1 MQLEK
6 NLSMGK
12 QWFIRCEKKQK
23 ISCTWEILVFLF
35 TYVPYN
41 TNCPLLY
48 SFTNIVPLNHMEFYF
63 NLSVTITDFCCP
75 DTAQRCF
82 FSLRKIPP
90 NFSEHT
96 SPLTNPFSQSFW
108 ELMVSWG
115 LYGPEE
121 FWSDQPRV
129 RIDFLGTEGKRKPA
143 VYQRWI
149 LVLFPEKGRMFA
161 SPGCLNWSIRM
172 QDMGNAFS
180 VRKTCRQSR
189 SETHFL

>member
-35 TYVPYN
+35 AYAPYN

-96 SPLTNPFSQSFW
+96 SPLTNPFSESFW
-108 ELMVSWG
+108 ELMVLWARG
-115 LYGPEE
+115 VLE
-121 FWSDQPRV
+121 WSAKGQDWLFRDRRKKEASCLSTV
-129 RIDFLGTEGKRKPA
+129 NFGIVSRKR
-143 VYQRWI
+143 
-149 LVLFPEKGRMFA
+149 
-161 SPGCLNWSIRM
+161 
-172 QDMGNAFS
+172 
-180 VRKTCRQSR
+180 
-189 SETHFL
+189 